1 MALGHHH
8 HHRRHA
14 AATVRLPGAAWPG
27 ASALPVLG
35 LALTL
40 WLGPG
45 LALAQVKDGPKAQIF
60 TCVDDKGRRLTSDR
74 PIIECLAKEQR
85 QLNRD
90 GSLRQVVPPTL
101 TAEERADREAM
112 EARAAEVRAA
122 QADAVRRDRNLRNR
136 FPNEAAH
143 RKSRELALDTVRVAM
158 KTTEIRLLELSK
170 ERKPLLEEAEFFK
183 GRALPP
189 KLHQQI
195 AINDTSVDAQ
205 RSAIANQEAELV
217 RINRLFDAELEHLRK
232 LWAGAQPGTI
242 GAPPLPAD
250 MPILQNTAQNGG
262 VQR

>member
-1 MALGHHH
+1 MALGHR
-8 HHRRHA
+8 HRCHA
-14 AATVRLPGAAWPG
+14 AAAAARPAGAAGPWAAG
-27 ASALPVLG
+27 WPVLG
-35 LALTL
+35 L
-40 WLGPG
+40 G
-45 LALAQVKDGPKAQIF
+45 LALGLISGVASAQSKEVGKAQIY
-60 TCVDDKGRRLTSDR
+60 TCVDDRGRRLTSDR
-74 PIIECLAKEQR
+74 PISECIAKEQR
-85 QLNRD
+85 LLNRD
-90 GSLRQVVPPTL
+90 GSVRQVVPPTL

-158 KTTEIRLLELSK
+158 KNSEVRLLELSK

-189 KLHQQI
+189 KLQQLL

-250 MPILQNTAQNGG
+250 MPIVQNTAQRGG